1 MPISLP
7 DAYVSTVSSGIAI
20 QGATQRCIDYLKAT
34 FGVLVNGTIALI
46 ADDRAE
52 EVFEAMDVAGL
63 HTITLG

>member
-1 MPISLP
+1 
-7 DAYVSTVSSGIAI
+7 
-20 QGATQRCIDYLKAT
+20 
-34 FGVLVNGTIALI
+34 LI